1 MSVRETRG
9 AVSSSRAELPRH
21 ELIGPAEAPVV
32 LALGGISADAHVCAH
47 DEDPRDGWWEGI
59 VGSGRAIDPRGVRV
73 LGVDYLDAGVRAD
86 GRPAGIVTTHD
97 QADAI
102 ARTLDLR
109 GIEAVSAIVGAS
121 YGGMVALSFAERFPE
136 RVERLVVIG
145 AADFSDTRAT
155 AWRIIQRRTVE
166 LGLETGRAHD
176 AIMIARALAMTTYR
190 SREELERRFQG
201 EPVLSAN
208 DAAFPVESY
217 LRHNGERF
225 ADRFT
230 AAHFLAL
237 SLSSD
242 LHRGEPKRIVT
253 PTTLVAEEGDLLVPR
268 EQLEQLARALA
279 GQSELVDLRSDH
291 GHDAFLTEPE
301 RLGA

>member
-121 YGGMVALSFAERFPE
+121 YGGMVALSFAEATDR
-136 RVERLVVIG
+136 RVSVRIECRPCRPFGVATYDTVGAVRDVRVRRL
-145 AADFSDTRAT
+145 
-155 AWRIIQRRTVE
+155 
-166 LGLETGRAHD
+166 
-176 AIMIARALAMTTYR
+176 
-190 SREELERRFQG
+190 
-201 EPVLSAN
+201 
-208 DAAFPVESY
+208 
-217 LRHNGERF
+217 
-225 ADRFT
+225 T
-230 AAHFLAL
+230 AAEVKAIKK
-237 SLSSD
+237 
-242 LHRGEPKRIVT
+242 EK
-253 PTTLVAEEGDLLVPR
+253 
-268 EQLEQLARALA
+268 
-279 GQSELVDLRSDH
+279 
-291 GHDAFLTEPE
+291 
-301 RLGA
+301 